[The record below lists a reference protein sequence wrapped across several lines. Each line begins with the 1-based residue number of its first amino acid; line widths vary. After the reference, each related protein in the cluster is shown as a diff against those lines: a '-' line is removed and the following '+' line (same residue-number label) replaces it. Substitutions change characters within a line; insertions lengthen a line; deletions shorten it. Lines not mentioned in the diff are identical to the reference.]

1 MNNPNTYLDLYNE
14 NCNMQWTRTPKCTEE
29 FLLPYLRGRQITRQ
43 VTCQIWTR
51 AMVFGRN
58 SAMAAVR
65 ELGARHTH
73 LRCRLMFGKWWV
85 SLSGKRGDTLTD
97 SYPLRFP
104 FFVVMLTISL
114 SFMDYFFKVNKI
126 KLLIYGFISTHKK
139 TTFSGLYLVCEIEMW
154 LI

>member
-1 MNNPNTYLDLYNE
+1 MDQNTQMYWGIPPSIPTGETNYKASYVLAMDS
-14 NCNMQWTRTPKCTEE
+14 
-29 FLLPYLRGRQITRQ
+29 
-43 VTCQIWTR
+43 

-58 SAMAAVR
+58 TAMAAVR

-85 SLSGKRGDTLTD
+85 SLSGKRGDTLTY

-139 TTFSGLYLVCEIEMW
+139 TTFSGLYLVCKIEMW
-154 LI
+154 LIWSRLTKV